1 MFEPEKHMGS
11 ASSFCLLFGVTL
23 LTGCGAEPERHEP
36 AGDARRSLPEL
47 SATDADCTQPRPRS
61 AALERNEG
69 VLALTARSALQRQLD
84 LIHYV
89 VKNAAGEV
97 VTGGADEAAR
107 GGAQDRELSLVLPAG
122 EGMKL
127 ELSATTA
134 DAEAS
139 LCTAS
144 VGPFRIEAGSKASF
158 QVFVWRCDGAPGAAA
173 PEPECYWLADWIGV
187 TRTRAAVGDLIG
199 LSAAGHDA
207 RGEPARFRWSTPS
220 PEQGR
225 FDDADAAETSFR
237 CAASAVALPLG
248 LAMSDGQCHKA
259 FSALVACQ

>member
-1 MFEPEKHMGS
+1 MGS
-11 ASSFCLLFGVTL
+11 ASWFSLLFGVTL
-23 LTGCGAEPERHEP
+23 LTACGAEPERHGP
-36 AGDARRSLPEL
+36 AGDAQRSLPEL
-47 SATDADCTQPRPRS
+47 SVTDADPTQPGPRS
-61 AALERNEG
+61 AELERNEG
-69 VLALTARSALQRQLD
+69 VLELTARSALQRQLD
-84 LIHYV
+84 SIRYV

-97 VTGGADEAAR
+97 VAGGADEAAS
-107 GGAQDRELSLVLPAG
+107 GGAQDRELSLVLVAG

-134 DAEAS
+134 DAS

-187 TRTRAAVGDLIG
+187 TRTRAAVGDWIG

-207 RGEPARFRWSTPS
+207 RGEPARFKWSTPS